1 MLYNRVP
8 NHFNLDS
15 RMTLKSYLALITL
28 STVTLIVI
36 VVGMVLGYSLQNAY
50 LEGISQ
56 RGLELGRVIAH
67 NEKVVHAV
75 EQSNQ
80 GKASN
85 IASYIETLRA
95 QTDASY
101 IVVVNKNA
109 IRLSHPIAER
119 VGKRFVGEDIF
130 LALDHGKDDTSVATG
145 TLGKAIRN
153 SIPIRHNGEIIG
165 AISIGYLS
173 QSTSDL
179 IYNHLKE
186 TGLLV
191 GFVYLLCIVI
201 TVFLLVKLK
210 RTFLSLEP
218 EEIVQKFKEQE
229 LLLDSIRDGIIAV
242 DENQRITTI
251 NSTAVEWLDK
261 NIPSR
266 QQAIGEFLSHHSQH
280 LSHFA
285 LDAKGQ
291 ICKRSFRLGKLNL
304 IANLYP
310 MQHKKDQFGY
320 VIVFYPNH
328 EEKSLEQELITTKN
342 YADLLRAK
350 THEYSNRL
358 NVLSGML
365 QAERYK
371 EAIEYL
377 QQESDGYQKVLRQ
390 IIQSIE
396 SSALAGLILAKYSK
410 AVESNISFYI
420 DSDCQL
426 GNYSAHA
433 SDRLV
438 TLLGNLIDNAL
449 LAAWTN
455 RDKRPPEVKLY
466 ISDRSAHIMI
476 EVEDSGAGIA
486 KDLENSILDFGI
498 SSKNS
503 SEQHG
508 IGLYLVKKIV
518 DQYQGSL
525 DWERSDTDNTVFSV
539 YLDKQAL
546 TQ

>member
-8 NHFNLDS
+8 NHFDLDA

-36 VVGMVLGYSLQNAY
+36 VVGLVLGYSLQNAY
-50 LEGISQ
+50 LEGITQ

-67 NEKVVHAV
+67 NEKVIQAV
-75 EQSNQ
+75 ELSNQ
-80 GKASN
+80 GTSN
-85 IASYIETLRA
+85 DIEHYIETLRA

-101 IVVVNKNA
+101 IVVVNKKG
-109 IRLSHPIAER
+109 IRLSHPTPER
-119 VGKRFVGEDIF
+119 VGKAFVGDDI
-130 LALDHGKDDTSVATG
+130 LPALHEGKDNTCVATG

-153 SIPIRHNGEIIG
+153 SIPIRHQGEIIG

-173 QSTSDL
+173 QSTSTL
-179 IYNHLKE
+179 IYSHLKE

-201 TVFLLVKLK
+201 AVFLLIKLK

-229 LLLDSIRDGIIAV
+229 LLLDSIRDGIVAI
-242 DENQRITTI
+242 DEHQHITAI

-266 QQAIGEFLSHHSQH
+266 QQVVGECLSLHSQH

-285 LDAKGQ
+285 LEAKGQ
-291 ICKRSFRLGKLNL
+291 ISKRSFSLGKLNF

-342 YADLLRAK
+342 YADLLRTK

-377 QQESDGYQKVLRQ
+377 QQESDGYQKILRQ

-396 SSALAGLILAKYSK
+396 SSAIAGLILAKYSK
-410 AVESNISFYI
+410 AIDSNITFHV
-420 DSDCQL
+420 DNDCQL
-426 GNYSAHA
+426 SDYSPHT
-433 SDRLV
+433 SESLV
-438 TLLGNLIDNAL
+438 TLVGNLIDNAL

-455 RDKRPPEVKLY
+455 REKRRPEISLY

-486 KDLENSILDFGI
+486 KDLENRILDFGI
-498 SSKNS
+498 SSKHS

-525 DWERSDTDNTVFSV
+525 DWERSEANTTVFSV

-546 TQ
+546 SQ

>member
-1 MLYNRVP
+1 
-8 NHFNLDS
+8 
-15 RMTLKSYLALITL
+15 MTLKSYLALITL

-36 VVGMVLGYSLQNAY
+36 VVGLVLGYSLQNAY

-80 GKASN
+80 GKASY
-85 IASYIETLRA
+85 IAGYIETLRA

-109 IRLSHPIAER
+109 IRLSHPIAKR
-119 VGKRFVGEDIF
+119 VGKRFVGDDIL
-130 LALDHGKDDTSVATG
+130 LALHHGKDDTSVATG

-153 SIPIRHNGEIIG
+153 SVPIRHNGEIIG
-165 AISIGYLS
+165 AISIGYLL
-173 QSTSDL
+173 QSTSAL
-179 IYNHLKE
+179 IFNHLKE
-186 TGLLV
+186 AGLLV

-201 TVFLLVKLK
+201 AVFLLFKLN

-229 LLLDSIRDGIIAV
+229 LLLDSIRDGIIAI
-242 DENQRITTI
+242 DNHQKITTI

-266 QQAIGEFLSHHSQH
+266 QQVIGEPLSLHSQH

-285 LDAKGQ
+285 LEAKGQ
-291 ICKRSFRLGKLNL
+291 ISKRSFNLGKLNF

-310 MQHKKDQFGY
+310 MQHKKGQFGY
-320 VIVFYPNH
+320 VIVLYPDH
-328 EEKSLEQELITTKN
+328 DEKALEQELITTKN
-342 YADLLRAK
+342 YADLLRTK

-365 QAERYK
+365 QAEHYR

-377 QQESDGYQKVLRQ
+377 QQESDGYQKILRQ
-390 IIQSIE
+390 IIQSIDN
-396 SSALAGLILAKYSK
+396 SAIAGLILAKYSK
-410 AVESNISFYI
+410 AIDSNIKFHV
-420 DSDCQL
+420 DNDCQL
-426 GNYSAHA
+426 GHYSSHV
-433 SDRLV
+433 SERLV
-438 TLLGNLIDNAL
+438 TLVSNLLDNAL

-455 RDKRPPEVKLY
+455 RDNHTPEISLY

-498 SSKNS
+498 SSKHN

-518 DQYQGSL
+518 DQYRGSL
-525 DWERSDTDNTVFSV
+525 DWERSETNTTVFSV

-546 TQ
+546 IQ